1 VINTFR
7 HRGLERYFRT
17 GSLAGIEPKH
27 AARLRLQLGR
37 LDSAQ
42 SPRDMDLPGGC
53 CATRLRGLSLDASN
67 VLHHHPPHPGEVLA
81 DTVLGTG
88 RLTVSVFARRLGVS
102 RVALSRVVN
111 GRAAISAD
119 MALRLADALGG
130 SPESWLHMQVAYD
143 LWRASRRR
151 RPRIRPVSPQDLSG

>member
-1 VINTFR
+1 M
-7 HRGLERYFRT
+7 
-17 GSLAGIEPKH
+17 S
-27 AARLRLQLGR
+27 
-37 LDSAQ
+37 S
-42 SPRDMDLPGGC
+42 MD
-53 CATRLRGLSLDASN
+53 N
-67 VLHHHPPHPGEVLA
+67 PPHPGEVLA
-81 DTVLGTG
+81 DTLLGDG
-88 RLTVSVFARRLGVS
+88 RLTVSEFARRLGVS

-151 RPRIRPVSPQDLSG
+151 RPRIRPVSRQICPAECQ

>member
-1 VINTFR
+1 
-7 HRGLERYFRT
+7 
-17 GSLAGIEPKH
+17 
-27 AARLRLQLGR
+27 
-37 LDSAQ
+37 
-42 SPRDMDLPGGC
+42 M
-53 CATRLRGLSLDASN
+53 ASMHN
-67 VLHHHPPHPGEVLA
+67 PPHPGEVLA
-81 DTVLGTG
+81 DTVLGAG
-88 RLTVSVFARRLGVS
+88 RMTVSGFARRLGVS

-151 RPRIRPVSPQDLSG
+151 RPRIRPVSRQDLTG